1 MLLKDLCELKGVA
14 GNEKVVREFIKKNMV
29 EAGKN
34 PVVDR
39 MGNLIVKNGVKADIH
54 IGITAHMD
62 EVGLMVKGI
71 DDSGLLRFTN
81 VGGLDPR
88 VLVSKIVEIGE
99 EDVPGVIGAKPIH
112 MQKKSERKKAFS
124 MDQLYIDIGC
134 DTKNEAEKLV
144 TPGDYINFVSPYQ
157 PFGNHK
163 VKAKA
168 LDNRVGC
175 YMVMELL
182 KLDLPVEITGIFT
195 VQEELGLRG
204 SQVAANN
211 LEADL
216 ILVLE
221 GTTCGDLTE
230 VEEHLQTTELGKG
243 PAISLM
249 DRTSIYNRKL
259 VDKLT
264 AIADENHIPWQYRR
278 NSFGGNDA
286 GRFQHSKEGTPCLSV
301 ATPCRYIHSP
311 VSVMDERDFDGM
323 KKLLTQFIKELS
335 KGGIL

>member
-14 GNEKVVREFIKKNMV
+14 GNEKAVRNYIKKNL
-29 EAGKN
+29 EDAGKEITI
-34 PVVDR
+34 DR
-39 MGNLIVKNGVKADIH
+39 LGNLVVKNGVKSGIH
-54 IGITAHMD
+54 LGVTAHMD

-71 DDSGLLRFTN
+71 DDSGLIRFTN

-88 VLVSKIVEIGE
+88 ILVSKVVEIG
-99 EDVPGVIGAKPIH
+99 DKDIPGVIGAKPIH
-112 MQKKSERKKAFS
+112 MQKATERKKAFS
-124 MDQLYIDIGC
+124 IDQLYIDIGT
-134 DTKNEAEKLV
+134 DSKTETEKFV

-182 KLDLPVEITGIFT
+182 KMDLPIEITGIFT

-211 LEADL
+211 LDADL
-216 ILVLE
+216 VLVLE

-249 DRTSIYNRKL
+249 DRTSIYNRRL

-264 AIADENHIPWQYRR
+264 AIADKNQIPWQYRR

-311 VSVMDERDFDGM
+311 VSVMDERDFEGM
-323 KKLLTQFIKELS
+323 KKLLTLFIEELS
-335 KGGIL
+335 KGGIV

>member
-14 GNEKVVREFIKKNMV
+14 GNEKAVRDFIKKDL
-29 EAGKN
+29 EQAGKN
-34 PVVDR
+34 VTIDR
-39 MGNLIVKNGVKADIH
+39 MGNLIVHNGVKSDIH
-54 IGITAHMD
+54 LGVTAHMD

-71 DDSGLLRFTN
+71 DDSGLIRFTS

-88 VLVSKIVEIGE
+88 ILVSKVVEIG
-99 EDVPGVIGAKPIH
+99 DDNVPGVIGAKPIH
-112 MQKKSERKKAFS
+112 MQKAAERKKAFAI
-124 MDQLYIDIGC
+124 DQLYIDIGT
-134 DTKNEAEKLV
+134 DSKKETEEFISL
-144 TPGDYINFVSPYQ
+144 GDYINFISPYH
-157 PFGNHK
+157 PFGKHK

-182 KLDLPVEITGIFT
+182 KMDLPIEITGVFT

-211 LEADL
+211 LDADL

-249 DRTSIYNRKL
+249 DRTSIYQRKF

-264 AIADENHIPWQYRR
+264 AVADQHQIPWQYRR

-311 VSVMDERDFDGM
+311 VSVMDERDLEGM
-323 KKLLTQFIKELS
+323 KKLLTLFIEELS
-335 KGGIL
+335 KGGVL

>member
-14 GNEKVVREFIKKNMV
+14 GDEKAVRDYIKANLKNS
-29 EAGKN
+29 GKE
-34 PVVDR
+34 VSIDR
-39 MGNLIVKNGVKADIH
+39 MGNLIVKNGVESDFHLAL
-54 IGITAHMD
+54 TAHMD

-71 DDSGLLRFTN
+71 DESGLIRFTN

-88 VLVSKIVEIGE
+88 ILVSKVVEIG
-99 EDVPGVIGAKPIH
+99 DDSIPGVIGAKPIH
-112 MQKKSERKKAFS
+112 MQKSAERKKAFTL
-124 MDQLYIDIGC
+124 DQLYIDIG
-134 DTKNEAEKLV
+134 TTSKKETEKYIAL
-144 TPGDYINFVSPYQ
+144 GDYINFISEYR

-175 YMVMELL
+175 FMVMELI
-182 KLDLPVEITGIFT
+182 KMNFPIAITGIFT

-204 SQVAANN
+204 AEVAANN
-211 LEADL
+211 LDADL
-216 ILVLE
+216 VLALE
-221 GTTCGDLTE
+221 GTTCGDLTD
-230 VEEHLQTTELGKG
+230 VDEHLYTTELGQG

-249 DRTSIYNRKL
+249 DRTSIYQRKL

-264 AIADENHIPWQYRR
+264 EVADKNKIPWQYRR

-286 GRFQHSKEGTPCLSV
+286 GRFQHSKSGTPCLSI

-311 VSVMDERDFDGM
+311 VSVMDERDFNGM
-323 KKLLTQFIKELS
+323 KKLLIAFIKELS
-335 KGGIL
+335 EGGLL

>member
-1 MLLKDLCELKGVA
+1 MLLKNLCELKGVA
-14 GNEKVVREFIKKNMV
+14 GNEKAVRDFIKKDL
-29 EAGKN
+29 ETAGKN
-34 PVVDR
+34 TTIDR
-39 MGNLIVKNGVKADIH
+39 LGNLIVTNGVNSDIH

-71 DDSGLLRFTN
+71 DDSGLIRFTN

-88 VLVSKIVEIGE
+88 VLVSKVIEIGD
-99 EDVPGVIGAKPIH
+99 EDIPGVIGAKPIH
-112 MQKKSERKKAFS
+112 MQKSEERKKAFTI
-124 MDQLYIDIGC
+124 DQLYIDIG
-134 DTKNEAEKLV
+134 TESKEETEKYV
-144 TPGDYINFVSPYQ
+144 SPGDYINFISPFE

-175 YMVMELL
+175 FMVMELI
-182 KLDLPVEITGIFT
+182 KMNLPIEITGIFT

-211 LEADL
+211 LDADL

-230 VEEHLQTTELGKG
+230 VEPHLQTTELGKG

-249 DRTSIYNRKL
+249 DRTSIYQRSL

-264 AIADENHIPWQYRR
+264 AVADYHKIPWQYRR

-286 GRFQHSKEGTPCLSV
+286 GRFQHSKGGTPCLSV

-311 VSVMDERDFDGM
+311 VSVMDERDFEGM
-323 KKLLTQFIKELS
+323 KKLLTLFIEDLS
-335 KGGIL
+335 KGGVL